1 MHFEEIFISLIYC
14 VTVVGWLVWRKRIF
28 KSLFNKTTSGFVKAL
43 YFGISVFLMLVPL
56 INALILIGL
65 VFEWAQE
72 EITSI

>member
-14 VTVVGWLVWRKRIF
+14 ATIVSWLIWRKRIS
-28 KSLFNKTTSGFVKAL
+28 KSLFNEVASSFVKAL
-43 YFGISVFLMLVPL
+43 YFGINVFLMLVPL
-56 INALILIGL
+56 INTLILIGL